1 MRLGAGQARD
11 SKLGTKKTL
20 NFSSTQ
26 VKTETK
32 TENISVQPSHRGGV
46 RADEKSG
53 DQRQSEDYRKKAE
66 SSPDQRLKCD
76 GCGVQSSSSRK
87 LERHRRIFHDYK
99 AAQNDISKATTF
111 KCFQCRKSFNGVAK
125 LLIHKYSH
133 TTKLLK
139 HGGGV
144 CNLCKS
150 KFDDIKRHHL
160 EKHILLDEKKKI
172 DDEVMII

>member
-32 TENISVQPSHRGGV
+32 TGNISVQPSHGGGV
-46 RADEKSG
+46 RADEKLG
-53 DQRQSEDYRKKAE
+53 DQRQSEDDRKKAE

-87 LERHRRIFHDYK
+87 LERHKRIYHDYK
-99 AAQNDISKATTF
+99 ASQNETSKATTF
-111 KCFQCRKSFNGVAK
+111 KCFQCRKSFSGVAK

-133 TTKLLK
+133 TTKLRP
-139 HGGGV
+139 GGV

-150 KFDDIKRHHL
+150 RFDDIKKHHL
-160 EKHILLDEKKKI
+160 EKHILVAEKKKI
-172 DDEVMII
+172 DNEVIII

>member
-20 NFSSTQ
+20 NLSSTQ

-32 TENISVQPSHRGGV
+32 TGNISVQPSHGGGS
-46 RADEKSG
+46 RAEKSG
-53 DQRQSEDYRKKAE
+53 DQRQSEDDRKKAE

-99 AAQNDISKATTF
+99 DSQNDTSKATMF
-111 KCFQCRKSFNGVAK
+111 KCFQCRKSFSGVAK

-133 TTKLLK
+133 TTKLK

-144 CNLCKS
+144 CNLCKAR
-150 KFDDIKRHHL
+150 FDDIKRHHL

-172 DDEVMII
+172 DDEVIII